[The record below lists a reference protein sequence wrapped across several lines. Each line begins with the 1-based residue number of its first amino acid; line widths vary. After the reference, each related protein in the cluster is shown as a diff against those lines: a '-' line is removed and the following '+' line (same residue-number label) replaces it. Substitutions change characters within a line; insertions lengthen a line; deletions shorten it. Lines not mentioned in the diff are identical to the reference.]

1 MKEKILLSLGLST
14 TLSGLLSLIMNNK
27 ENKYSKEMGIISALL
42 ITIGSALSLSTL
54 DNILKP
60 EEDEDVE
67 E

>member
-1 MKEKILLSLGLST
+1 MKEKILLSWGLST